1 MKKKNE
7 VTEEYLADIIT
18 QKPYAFYAGRK
29 LFRLYP
35 VTLAKKLVMRPY
47 IDDLA
52 IDMEKLRCMPDIEV
66 IRVVREHKNTCCE
79 LLAIH
84 STPNTY
90 KDLFNIQSR
99 AERRNI
105 LMSMQDADL
114 AAHLMNVLMLDKTA
128 AVMEYLG
135 LDKEHERMKKVFEV
149 KRKHNKN
156 SIDFGGLSLFGS
168 FIGRLKE
175 MGYTENEILFEL
187 GYSYLQLVL
196 ADKVTSVY
204 LSDDELEELPNLAV
218 SNGDMDANNPEMTDK
233 ILGMMNNRLKK

>member
-1 MKKKNE
+1 MEKKNGAI
-7 VTEEYLADIIT
+7 EEYLADIIT
-18 QKPYAFYAGRK
+18 QKPYAFHAGRK

-35 VTLAKKLVMRPY
+35 VTLAKKLVLRPY

-52 IDMEKLRCMPDIEV
+52 IDMEKLRRRPDVEAM
-66 IRVVREHKNTCCE
+66 RVVRERKNTCCE

-90 KDLFNIQSR
+90 KDLFNLQSR

-114 AAHLMNVLMLDKTA
+114 AAHLINVLMLDKTA

-135 LDKEHERMKKVFEV
+135 IDMEHERMAKVFEV

-156 SIDFGGLSLFGS
+156 SIDFGGRSLFGS
-168 FIGRLKE
+168 FIGQLKE

-204 LSDDELEELPNLAV
+204 LSDDELEELPSLAV
-218 SNGDMDANNPEMTDK
+218 VNSDMDANNPEMADK